1 MNVNDEKINTDAKTI
16 YGKEERERE
25 FFPSRIGFLSLGM
38 IEICRWT
45 IPRCGG
51 LFCPSKDV

>member
-1 MNVNDEKINTDAKTI
+1 MNVNDEKINTEPKTI
-16 YGKEERERE
+16 YGKEERE

-38 IEICRWT
+38 TEICGWT

-51 LFCPSKDV
+51 LFCPSKNV